1 MPTLSDVASKKL
13 TALQAENRQRK
24 LRDTVRETGSIIG
37 REDKKLISFTCN
49 DYLGLSQHEAVKQA
63 ASGAALRYGAGA
75 GASRLVTGNHP
86 PYRELET
93 KLAKWKHA
101 EAALVFGS
109 GYLANTGIIPAL
121 VGKDDLILADK
132 LVHACLIDGAKLS
145 GATFQRFRHN
155 DVEDCRKQLEKH
167 RANHRNALIITDE
180 IFSMDG
186 DAAPLAELKKAAE
199 EHDTWLMADGAH
211 ALAPSPVP
219 LDVYVG
225 TLSKTLGAYGGY
237 VAGSKLLIEMLTS
250 TARSFIFSTGLPPA
264 TVAAADAA
272 LGIVMD
278 NPKLA
283 ATPLAKARL
292 FTGKLGIAEA
302 ISPIVPVILKSE
314 EATLA
319 ASALLETQG
328 YAVAA
333 IRPPTV
339 PEGSSRLRFTFTSE
353 HKDADIIRLTD
364 FIKTQDWI

>member
-13 TALQAENRQRK
+13 ITLQQENRQRR
-24 LRDTVRETGSIIG
+24 LRDTVREAGSVIG

-49 DYLGLSQHEAVKQA
+49 DYLGLSQHAAVKHA
-63 ASGAALRYGAGA
+63 ASDAALRYGAGA

-86 PYRELET
+86 LYRELES
-93 KLAKWKHA
+93 KLATWKRA

-132 LVHACLIDGAKLS
+132 LVHACLIDGARLS
-145 GATFQRFRHN
+145 GATFQRFKHN

-167 RANHRNALIITDE
+167 RGQYRNTLIITDE

-186 DAAPLAELKKAAE
+186 DAAPLAELKDLAKQ
-199 EHDTWLMADGAH
+199 HDAWLMADGAH

-219 LDVYVG
+219 LDIYVG

-237 VAGSKLLIEMLTS
+237 VAGSRLLIEMLMS

-264 TVAAADAA
+264 TVAAANAA

-278 NPKLA
+278 NPALA
-283 ATPLAKARL
+283 AAPLAKAQTFTNRL
-292 FTGKLGIAEA
+292 GLKPA

-319 ASALLETQG
+319 ASNLLETQG
-328 YAVAA
+328 FAVAA

-339 PEGSSRLRFTFTSE
+339 PEGSSRLRFTFTSS
-353 HKDADIIRLTD
+353 HKDEDILRLTD
-364 FIKTQDWI
+364 YIKMQGWV